1 MKDMANHTSIFQD
14 PISIAYKGIRVWEMP
29 PNGQGLVALIA
40 LNILKNMD
48 LETCDRLSCVSMH
61 RLIEAVHLGFA
72 DGFKH
77 ICDAT
82 DPEILNKLLSNEY
95 GKERASLIQ
104 ENRYIC
110 IFH

>member
-1 MKDMANHTSIFQD
+1 MDDMANHTSTFQD
-14 PISIAYKGIRVWEMP
+14 PISITYKGIQVWEMP

-48 LETCDRLSCVSMH
+48 LATSDRLSGDIMH

-77 ICDAT
+77 IGDAAT
-82 DPEILNKLLSNEY
+82 DPEILHKLLSDKY
-95 GKERASLIQ
+95 GKERANMIKKD
-104 ENRYIC
+104 R
-110 IFH
+110 